1 MIVQY
6 SVLYMEHKYEP
17 ETARILSTV
26 TMQNIFLDLQPSTFF
41 AHNFIEIML
50 AFRFIPRVVA
60 LCCLFVESCMYVHD
74 HKFAKYEPRPW
85 YRAPSLSPSDL
96 IISGYL

>member
-1 MIVQY
+1 MSLRQLEY
-6 SVLYMEHKYEP
+6 YQRLQCK
-17 ETARILSTV
+17 
-26 TMQNIFLDLQPSTFF
+26 IFFYTTFF

-74 HKFAKYEPRPW
+74 HKFAKYETRPW